1 MTVCE
6 RAVAAFFRSQRFTAR
21 AEVCER
27 THVAL
32 GQRVESTELSLC
44 HRLDKGASG
53 IVLTITDFR
62 PGAGAKTSE
71 HAVRRFC
78 QLIRLLL
85 RTVPHV
91 GYVRGMILPG
101 VSDIRLREARLRL
114 ISILEREGAYLRE
127 EDGDRWLVFC
137 RESTGRRLGSRKHP

>member
-27 THVAL
+27 THIVL
-32 GQRVESTELSLC
+32 GHRIENAELSLC

-53 IVLTITDFR
+53 VVLTITDFR
-62 PGAGAKTSE
+62 QGTTTMTGE

-78 QLIRLLL
+78 QLIRQLL

-114 ISILEREGAYLRE
+114 TAILEREGACWRD

-137 RESTGRRLGSRKHP
+137 RESTSRRLVSRKQA